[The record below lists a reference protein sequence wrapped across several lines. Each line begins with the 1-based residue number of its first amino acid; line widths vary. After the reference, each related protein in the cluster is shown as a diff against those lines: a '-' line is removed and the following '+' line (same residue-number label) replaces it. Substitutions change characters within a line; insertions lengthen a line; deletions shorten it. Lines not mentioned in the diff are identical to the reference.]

1 MNISVFTVKH
11 QWARHGK
18 GTPKAVKKEKRKG
31 KGWKIIQEEKD
42 IAHVNCTT
50 SLISCISWFWDLHI
64 FDTDLNI
71 LTSHL
76 LKNYDCGLHFYKIL
90 HGILSWNLQKD
101 KEILY
106 NKTIWMFITIMYSTI
121 GKYSVWIS
129 DSGWYTD
136 KQFTCRVPTSFSW
149 FFIININVFSSY
161 FIYIYVCMGVC
172 GCVTFSFHLIV
183 LHKTLVGISNVIRVV
198 LCFCF

>member
-121 GKYSVWIS
+121 WE
-129 DSGWYTD
+129 
-136 KQFTCRVPTSFSW
+136 
-149 FFIININVFSSY
+149 VFRLDQWQWM
-161 FIYIYVCMGVC
+161 V
-172 GCVTFSFHLIV
+172 HW
-183 LHKTLVGISNVIRVV
+183 HKTVHMQSAHLFQLV
-198 LCFCF
+198 FYY